1 MGEELPRQGR
11 KPERE
16 TNVRLWGLGSC
27 MRSMWPLPLKIN
39 IVDGCDDMGS
49 N

>member
-1 MGEELPRQGR
+1 MGEELPWQGR

-16 TNVRLWGLGSC
+16 TNVRLWELGLC
-27 MRSMWPLPLKIN
+27 MRPMWPRPLKIN
-39 IVDGCDDMGS
+39 IVDGCDNLGS